1 MSKLKTI
8 LIICVATLG
17 ILLLVGAFT
26 ATGDSIWARIGYFLI
41 GAGLILSIFS
51 TTVRWLSL
59 LTAALTG
66 IIYSTV
72 CFFAYSSI
80 SPFTYIV
87 IIIVA
92 LTIVIYYAQR
102 LWRRL
107 SKNFDSARKR
117 VDRILADYPGVEE
130 LHSEE
135 YKQSLI
141 DYIEGAE
148 AIGDIVIS
156 SSADWQEFY
165 RDYIAIDY
173 LRTKVVGVTFN
184 NDNGTSRQQIIPLC
198 QCGDPVN
205 LEYYTFKGAPA
216 YAVMTKYGQI
226 GNLSAAFADTIY
238 NQYDQYMLVPE
249 IKEITGG
256 SDGYPYG
263 CKLQIAV
270 YQKK

>member
-8 LIICVATLG
+8 LITCVAAVGT
-17 ILLLVGAFT
+17 LLLVGAFI
-26 ATGDSIWARIGYFLI
+26 AAGDSIWARICYFFI
-41 GAGLILSIFS
+41 GAALIWSIFS
-51 TTVRWLSL
+51 TAIRWLLL
-59 LTAALTG
+59 LTSALIG
-66 IIYSTV
+66 IIYSTL
-72 CFFAYSSI
+72 CFFVHSSI
-80 SPFTYIV
+80 SLFTY

-92 LTIVIYYAQR
+92 VALIVVIYYGQR

-107 SKNFDSARKR
+107 SQRFDSTKKR
-117 VDRILADYPGVEE
+117 VDRILDDYPGAEE

-135 YKQSLI
+135 YKQSLV
-141 DYIEGAE
+141 DYIEKAE
-148 AIGDIVIS
+148 AIGDIVIG
-156 SSADWQEFY
+156 SSADWQEFH
-165 RDYIAIDY
+165 RDYMVIDY

-184 NDNGTSRQQIIPLC
+184 NDNGTNRQQIIPLC

-205 LEYYTFKGAPA
+205 LEHFTYKGAHA